1 MKAEAIEVNVSHH
14 VLDRAFLLNMIQKQI
29 DEKES
34 LLIQN
39 IKERESISDIISFMP
54 RKERSKSNTKYADLN
69 NRRIKL
75 SHNNKTLQN
84 QIKRLRFE
92 LNKYSTIEI

>member
-1 MKAEAIEVNVSHH
+1 MKAETTEVNVSRH
-14 VLDRAFLLNMIQKQI
+14 VLDREFFLNMIQKQI

-34 LLIQN
+34 ILIQN
-39 IKERESISDIISFMP
+39 IKDLEAISDIISFMP

-69 NRRIKL
+69 NKRIKL
-75 SHNNKTLQN
+75 SHDNKTLQN